1 MSEESLDM
9 RTTVFLVKVRVELLS
24 DCTHECRN
32 FIRSGVDEIS
42 EDSVPEGGLP
52 VPPQLLGGSPLPIR
66 RLNNVQ
72 VRSVQ
77 EKEGRS
83 SDAIGVSLEAPRL
96 FVAHGRTGHVLGG
109 FIAGE
114 EDREVV
120 ALPGLGKV
128 HRASKVNKCDVRS
141 ILSGYD
147 PVVGLENGKRDEN
160 DNMSTRTVAVKMNIK

>member
-1 MSEESLDM
+1 MSEVSLDM
-9 RTTVFLVKVRVELLS
+9 RTTVALVQVRVELLS
-24 DCTHECRN
+24 DCTHEGRN
-32 FIRSGVDEIS
+32 LVRRAVDEIS

-83 SDAIGVSLEAPRL
+83 NDAIGVSLEAPWL
-96 FVAHGRTGHVLGG
+96 LVAHGRTGHVLCG

-120 ALPGLGKV
+120 AHSSLGKV
-128 HRASKVNKCDVRS
+128 HGAPKVNKGDVRS

-147 PVVGLENGKRDEN
+147 PVVGLKNGRKFVQID
-160 DNMSTRTVAVKMNIK
+160 RTAS

>member
-9 RTTVFLVKVRVELLS
+9 RTAIALIKVRVERLP
-24 DCTHECRN
+24 DFAHEGRK
-32 FIRSGVDEIS
+32 FIRRAVDEIS

-52 VPPQLLGGSPLPIR
+52 VPRQLLGGSPLPIR
-66 RLNNVQ
+66 CLNNVQ
-72 VRSVQ
+72 VRFVQ

-83 SDAIGVSLEAPRL
+83 DDTIGVSLEAPRL
-96 FVAHGRTGHVLGG
+96 FVAHGRAGHVLGG

-120 ALPGLGKV
+120 ALSGLGKV
-128 HRASKVNKCDVRS
+128 HRASKVNKGDVRS

-147 PVVGLENGKRDEN
+147 PVVGLNN
-160 DNMSTRTVAVKMNIK
+160 

>member
-9 RTTVFLVKVRVELLS
+9 RTTVALVKIRVELLS
-24 DCTHECRN
+24 DCSHEGRK
-32 FIRSGVDEIS
+32 FIRRAVDEIS
-42 EDSVPEGGLP
+42 EDSVPEGCLP
-52 VPPQLLGGSPLPIR
+52 VPPQLLGGSPLTIR

-83 SDAIGVSLEAPRL
+83 NDAIGVSLEAPRL

-109 FIAGE
+109 LIAGE

-128 HRASKVNKCDVRS
+128 HRASKVNKGDVRS
-141 ILSGYD
+141 ILSGND
-147 PVVGLENGKRDEN
+147 PVVGLDNGKRDKN
-160 DNMSTRTVAVKMNIK
+160 DDMS

>member
-1 MSEESLDM
+1 MNLLRGRKQGVLMSEESLDM
-9 RTTVFLVKVRVELLS
+9 RTTVALVKVRVELLS
-24 DCTHECRN
+24 DCTHEGRN
-32 FIRSGVDEIS
+32 FVRRAVDEIS

-72 VRSVQ
+72 MRSVQ

-83 SDAIGVSLEAPRL
+83 NDAIGVGLEAPRL
-96 FVAHGRTGHVLGG
+96 FVAHGRTGHVVGG

-120 ALPGLGKV
+120 ALSGLGKV
-128 HRASKVNKCDVRS
+128 HGASKVNKGDVRS

-147 PVVGLENGKRDEN
+147 PVVGLENGREFE
-160 DNMSTRTVAVKMNIK
+160 

>member
-1 MSEESLDM
+1 M
-9 RTTVFLVKVRVELLS
+9 RTTVALVKIRVELLS
-24 DCTHECRN
+24 DCSHEGRK
-32 FIRSGVDEIS
+32 FIRRAVDEIS
-42 EDSVPEGGLP
+42 EDSVPEGCLP

-72 VRSVQ
+72 VRSLQ

-83 SDAIGVSLEAPRL
+83 DDTIGVSLEAPRL
-96 FVAHGRTGHVLGG
+96 FIAHGRAGHVLGG

-120 ALPGLGKV
+120 ALSALSGLGKV
-128 HRASKVNKCDVRS
+128 HRASKVNKGDVRS

-147 PVVGLENGKRDEN
+147 PVVGL
-160 DNMSTRTVAVKMNIK
+160 DN